1 MALKRA
7 LLLAVAALVATT
19 SVVFA
24 AFTPFLQAA
33 GTANEAEIRE
43 FVKSMKEV
51 RHIESTQLRIIEV
64 VVDSGGTGWH
74 THPGTP
80 SLVIVEPGAPIDY
93 VAPNSDGVCET
104 RRLNPGDMIFHP
116 SSVHDLRA
124 VGDSSAVFTAIY
136 FSEPGVILTHGADRP
151 C

>member
-1 MALKRA
+1 MAFKRA
-7 LLLAVAALVATT
+7 LLLALVATVVT
-19 SVVFA
+19 TGVVFA
-24 AFTPFLQAA
+24 AFTPFLQAS
-33 GTANEAEIRE
+33 GTANEAEIRD

-51 RHIESTQLRIIEV
+51 RHLDSTQLRIIEV

-104 RRLNPGDMIFHP
+104 RRLNPGDMIYHP

-124 VGDSSAVFTAIY
+124 VGDANAVFTVIY
-136 FSEPGVILTHGADRP
+136 FSVPGVTLTHGADRP